1 MKRPVVDY
9 RTFRLNKI
17 NEPQFAHLKLLLS
30 WVVYF
35 ALYFLTE
42 NLIPAEKCQPVHMW
56 LDDVIPFHEVFLIP
70 YVFWYFLIVFSLGYF
85 LLYHVDSFKRLQ
97 TYIIVTQLTAMAIYI
112 LFPSRQD
119 LRPAIFPR
127 DNFLTNC
134 IRILY
139 AFDTNTGVC
148 PSLHVAYSIGIASVW
163 TKEKG
168 ASIWWKSFVVVAVI
182 LICLSTM
189 FIKQHSAV
197 DFFAALPVC
206 LLAEFIVYHR
216 PKARPAN
223 P

>member
-17 NEPQFAHLKLLLS
+17 NEPQFAHLKLLLG

-42 NLIPAEKCQPVHMW
+42 NLIPAEKCQPVHIW

-127 DNFLTNC
+127 DNFLTDC

-168 ASIWWKSFVVVAVI
+168 ANIWWKSFVVVAVI

>member
-42 NLIPAEKCQPVHMW
+42 NLIPAEKCQPVLMW
-56 LDDVIPFHEVFLIP
+56 LDDVMQFHEVFLIP
-70 YVFWYFLIVFSLGYF
+70 FVFWYFLIVFSLGYF